1 MKLLISAYACE
12 PNKGSEPEVGWRY
25 ALKSS
30 KLFDEVIVVTRAN
43 NKDAIEN
50 EVECLNIFNLK
61 FIYFDLP
68 DWLKRVKK
76 YIGVQLYA
84 YLWECFLFFFLKKN
98 YCKAEFDVVQRVTFV
113 SYRFPS
119 FIWYFGKKFIFG
131 PIAGGERY
139 PLNFLKVLT
148 IKAALKEILRGVV
161 QRMAVFDPLVRLTLS
176 KADEIIAVTEE
187 TKTILPR
194 VHWHKT
200 RVEPAISID
209 INDFEIKSEVKAK
222 SQGVINLLYIGRLL
236 EWKGLMLTL
245 MTLNRLDSKLNY
257 VFNIVGD
264 GPDLKVFEKYVAK
277 HKLNVNFFSSVKR
290 SELSSFY
297 TSHDAFVFPSLHDSG
312 GMVVLEAKA
321 HGLKV
326 ITSSFGGP
334 KQFLENADTLIKST
348 SVNEFI
354 EELSEAI
361 SKN

>member
-30 KLFDEVIVVTRAN
+30 KLFDEVVVVTRTN
-43 NKDAIEN
+43 NKPAIEE
-50 EVECLNIFNLK
+50 EVAELNVCNLK

-68 DWLKRVKK
+68 NWLYRIKK

-84 YLWECFLFFFLKKN
+84 YLWEVSLFCFLKKN
-98 YCKAEFDVVQRVTFV
+98 YYKREFDVVQRVTFV

-139 PLNFLKVLT
+139 PLNFLKIMT
-148 IKAALKEILRGVV
+148 FKAVLKEVLRAIV
-161 QRMAVFDPLVRLTLS
+161 QRMAIFDPFVRLTLS
-176 KADEIIAVTEE
+176 KADEIIAVTEDS
-187 TKTILPR
+187 KTILPR
-194 VHWHKT
+194 KYWKKVK
-200 RVEPAISID
+200 VEPAITID
-209 INDFEIKSEVKAK
+209 INDFEIKYSEKK
-222 SQGVINLLYIGRLL
+222 QNQDVIKLLYVGRILQ
-236 EWKGLMLTL
+236 WKGLMLTL
-245 MTLNRLDSKLNY
+245 MSLKRLESKVNY

-264 GPDLKVFEKYVAK
+264 GPDRNVLEMYVSK
-277 HKLNVNFFSSVKR
+277 NNLNVNFLGSIKR
-290 SELSSFY
+290 CELSSFY
-297 TSHDAFVFPSLHDSG
+297 LSHDVFVFPSLHDSG

-334 KQFLENADTLIKST
+334 KQFIEQSDYLIESVT
-348 SVNEFI
+348 VNEFV